1 MDPAGRGRPGPARH
15 ARLGRRQDRGWPRPA
30 VPRAPKAEQEKSRRR
45 PPRLQSASP
54 CTRSLGPPRG
64 QGCRLPAQP
73 ATSRTRSASRLRPA
87 LWGGR
92 EGLTAPALWQQGP
105 AAGDASG
112 RPASFSVRRAG
123 DRGHEGR
130 PRRDHGHAPPGSQ
143 AGGCTREGAGVA
155 AAPARAARG
164 GARAGEGD
172 GSLEGLRARGQG
184 PRSPVAQRP
193 LGPLPAFRPP
203 TARGLC
209 GGSGCTAAVGDAG
222 VPGTAGAPA
231 EAPGPRPVPAAVFVP
246 TTPRSP
252 LASVSS
258 ANCLVFHLWQG
269 RKSDHEREFSF
280 FFFN

>member
-45 PPRLQSASP
+45 PPRLEREPVHTLARP
-54 CTRSLGPPRG
+54 AEGPGLQAPRPAG
-64 QGCRLPAQP
+64 HEPDQVSLPAP
-73 ATSRTRSASRLRPA
+73 SSAV
-87 LWGGR
+87 GGR
-92 EGLTAPALWQQGP
+92 EGLTAPALWEQGP

-143 AGGCTREGAGVA
+143 ASGCTREGAGVA

-172 GSLEGLRARGQG
+172 GCLEGLRARGQG

-193 LGPLPAFRPP
+193 LGPPPAFRPP

-252 LASVSS
+252 LASASS